1 MEIKLH
7 QKMHEKVHFKRRFA
21 HQCCQGAEENSAT
34 SGFSLKNVDWPINA
48 ASMHPLW
55 WTNLHFL
62 RSATDC

>member
-34 SGFSLKNVDWPINA
+34 SGFSLKNVDWHSCRGA
-48 ASMHPLW
+48 GVC
-55 WTNLHFL
+55 FG
-62 RSATDC
+62 